1 MSRRLGDPPPGA
13 AEWMREHLMACI
25 ERLRVLR
32 DDERHR
38 YRESRGR
45 LHHFAGFL
53 EVSIGLTREQADL
66 LVETLGPTR
75 DECVLLSDIR
85 DGRTYCAKAGV
96 ERLAA
101 AEQAELAAREA
112 KR

>member
-1 MSRRLGDPPPGA
+1 MSRPGYPPPGA
-13 AEWMREHLMACI
+13 AEWMREHLMRCI
-25 ERLRVLR
+25 ERMRVLR
-32 DDERHR
+32 DEERHR

-53 EVSIGLTREQADL
+53 EASIGLTREQSEL

-75 DECVLLSDIR
+75 EEDLLLADAR
-85 DGRTYCAKAGV
+85 DGRTYCVAAGV
-96 ERLAA
+96 ELLAA